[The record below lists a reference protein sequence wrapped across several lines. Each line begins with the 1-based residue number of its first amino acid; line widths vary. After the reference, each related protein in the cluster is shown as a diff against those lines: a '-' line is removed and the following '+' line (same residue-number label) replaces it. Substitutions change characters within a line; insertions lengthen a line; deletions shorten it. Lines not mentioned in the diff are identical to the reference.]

1 MSCSHATRVARLEAC
16 RLLRKS
22 ERIKAIKKK
31 RLKELLLM
39 NRPYGNLVGTL
50 ERLIACVG
58 EDRRNVRTD
67 LMLLF
72 SQIAPPLVPTHQP
85 TTNAVATSQYIGGSI
100 RVDTYLTS

>member
-1 MSCSHATRVARLEAC
+1 M
-16 RLLRKS
+16 LRKS

-31 RLKELLLM
+31 ILKELLLLM
-39 NRPYGNLVGTL
+39 NRPYGNLVETL

-58 EDRRNVRTD
+58 KDRGNVRTD

-85 TTNAVATSQYIGGSI
+85 TTNAVATSQYI
-100 RVDTYLTS
+100 VYV